1 VATPSFTTIMDT
13 TMRTTNALFR
23 LVEAAFSLVFF
34 GAVAHHVLK
43 SDFKPLLALGVPM
56 LIVFYGFASVLFV
69 RGKALAPGLWQ
80 TRSLYAAERATQA
93 TVLYLLG
100 VLLGV
105 TVYALIKPFG
115 ALDLS
120 ASWTTRLWLLAFV
133 APYALMQ
140 MALLSFLRGL
150 WALAPDL
157 LRDDGAL
164 AVARRVSQR

>member
-1 VATPSFTTIMDT
+1 MDT
-13 TMRTTNALFR
+13 TMLTKTAFR
-23 LVEAAFSLVFF
+23 LIEVAFSIAFF
-34 GAVAHHVLK
+34 GAVAHHVLA
-43 SDFKPLLALGVPM
+43 SDYRPLLALGVPM

-100 VLLGV
+100 ILLGV
-105 TVYALIKPFG
+105 TVYAVVKPLG
-115 ALDLS
+115 G
-120 ASWTTRLWLLAFV
+120 LWLLAFA

-140 MALLSFLRGL
+140 LALLSFLRGL

-157 LRDDGAL
+157 FRSTSMV
-164 AVARRVSQR
+164 AVARRVRQS